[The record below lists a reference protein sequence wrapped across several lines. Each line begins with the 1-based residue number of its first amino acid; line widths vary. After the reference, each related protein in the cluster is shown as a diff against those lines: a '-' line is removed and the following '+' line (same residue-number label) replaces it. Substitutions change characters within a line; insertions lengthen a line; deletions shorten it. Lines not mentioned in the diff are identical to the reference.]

1 MSNTEATKLTDFVT
15 AADCE
20 TDIEM
25 FQGYETKTL
34 IIEWDG
40 EKRTVYGFDEA
51 DLVYTGDSLDRCGEA
66 LGLNADEM
74 AGLTGSDVTY
84 MVRR

>member
-1 MSNTEATKLTDFVT
+1 MTKLVDFVT
-15 AADCE
+15 AADFE

-25 FQGYETKTL
+25 YQGHETKTL
-34 IIEWDG
+34 IIEWDD

-51 DLVYTGDSLDRCGEA
+51 DLVYVGESLDKCGEA
-66 LGLNADEM
+66 LGLDADEM
-74 AGLTGSDVTY
+74 AGLAGSDVTY

>member
-1 MSNTEATKLTDFVT
+1 MTKLTDFVT
-15 AADCE
+15 AADFE

-25 FQGYETKTL
+25 YQGYETKTM

-40 EKRTVYGFDEA
+40 ETRIVYGFGEA
-51 DLVYTGDSLDRCGEA
+51 DLVYAGDSIDKCGEA

-74 AGLTGSDVTY
+74 AGLAGSDVTY